1 MTKRQVIDE
10 IVAINNSAPPAFLA
24 RFSEAELEAYLRH
37 LHLARTPR
45 LSGSWRQYGA
55 YSQESPPAPVRNV
68 QPQYV
73 HEPPAEADA
82 ATAPAATENAD
93 AYEPAEPADPAPQ
106 VKEEPQTRPAQ
117 PVQTPLFRQPVKEDE
132 PLAALTDDDPP
143 EDDIPAAEPD
153 DCDAVP
159 EPQEPPEADDF
170 SAPDET
176 PHEEQP
182 EEELAAVT
190 AQTDAA
196 GDSSYNQGK
205 EESETVL
212 F

>member
-10 IVAINNSAPPAFLA
+10 IVAINSSAPPAFLA

-37 LHLARTPR
+37 LQLARTPR
-45 LSGSWRQYGA
+45 RAGSWRQYGT
-55 YSQESPPAPVRNV
+55 YFQESPPAPVRNV

-73 HEPPAEADA
+73 HEPPADADA
-82 ATAPAATENAD
+82 ATAPSATENAD
-93 AYEPAEPADPAPQ
+93 PYEPAEPAPQ
-106 VKEEPQTRPAQ
+106 VREEPHPRPVR
-117 PVQTPLFRQPVKEDE
+117 PVQTPLFRQPVKEEE

-143 EDDIPAAEPD
+143 EDDVPAAELD

-159 EPQEPPEADDF
+159 EPQDPPETDDV
-170 SAPDET
+170 AEPDET
-176 PHEEQP
+176 PHEQQP

-190 AQTDAA
+190 GQADST
-196 GDSSYNQGK
+196 GDSSFNQGK